1 MTSGETTSLSGSFRT
16 GFGQSLIAYKE
27 VVAMKDVENDMYY
40 EEFESVSL
48 NYSPWELSLFLG
60 VLLNFKKAG
69 LFLPYSNVEKNET
82 HLKNQGFLEYA
93 ISIASS
99 PQALSRVLINLP
111 WEEKAE
117 TKLGILFFY
126 LWYKWM
132 SYYYI

>member
-1 MTSGETTSLSGSFRT
+1 
-16 GFGQSLIAYKE
+16 
-27 VVAMKDVENDMYY
+27 MKDVENDTYY

-82 HLKNQGFLEYA
+82 HLKNQGFLEYT

-117 TKLGILFFY
+117 TKLGILFLY